1 MQIVLVYI
9 LFALLMVV
17 PVFLGVRLLFVDA
30 DHIQEWSG
38 FRLTL
43 PVCARIRRLA
53 QVLGLVL
60 IAAGVYFGVHYVF

>member
-1 MQIVLVYI
+1 MI
-9 LFALLMVV
+9 V

-30 DHIQEWSG
+30 DQVQEWSG

-43 PVCARIRRLA
+43 PVCARIRRLG

-60 IAAGVYFGVHYVF
+60 IAAGVYFGVYYVF